1 MSSVPLDQ
9 PQKLPALLDGKSHL
23 EAGEFQGGRE
33 VVRPLVWSVGD
44 MLRLGMA
51 VGAELC
57 LGGPQ
62 VLGRRHGES

>member
-1 MSSVPLDQ
+1 
-9 PQKLPALLDGKSHL
+9 
-23 EAGEFQGGRE
+23 
-33 VVRPLVWSVGD
+33 VRPLVWSVGD